1 MRDFKMRDDPEILPE
16 GLTLDDPFAAEFI
29 PEILPGTQKQEEVL
43 PADSFDLPVL
53 EEIPVDEVLEEP
65 VLPQE
70 LPLEETIYEELPQV
84 EETYEELIPDEEVY
98 EALTP
103 DDGFI
108 EEPALET
115 EIYEESVENIPVIPA
130 MEEEPLQ
137 VPFDGG
143 EELPQMYNDAGYTP
157 EPEEEEEPIPAPQKG
172 RPKRRSKVALFGL
185 PHLAA
190 AAIWLFVIL
199 AVGVSMGRLIWVCAA
214 DVLAFGREEEIVT
227 VSITSSD
234 DMDSI
239 AQKLQDAGLI
249 RYADLFKLYA
259 DFSHAEQKISTGTY
273 TLNTLYDYHALV
285 GQMSA
290 RSSARAIVE
299 DVLIPE
305 GYSCRQI
312 FQRLEDRGICTV
324 AELEEYAANGDLGD
338 YWFLEGIARG
348 DKYCLEGFLFPATY
362 DFYENSTPKQVLTKM
377 LNAFES
383 YFTKELYAQLDT
395 LNGQLRDIMV
405 ANGKSEAYIA
415 ENLLSLRDLINVASL
430 IEEESSGTEE
440 SPSIA
445 SVIYNRLY
453 QWGDTPRYLNID
465 ASIIYALDGK
475 SDLTSADMTVDSPYN
490 TYTNTGLP
498 IGPISNPGLASIKAA
513 LEPASTPY
521 YYYVLD
527 PEVGTHIFAKT
538 YEEHQKNIDKV
549 SQYVAPT
556 EEVSYG

>member
-1 MRDFKMRDDPEILPE
+1 MRDFKMKDDPEILPE
-16 GLTLDDPFAAEFI
+16 GLQLDDPFAVEFI
-29 PEILPGTQKQEEVL
+29 PEILPGTIKEEEVVSADAFNL
-43 PADSFDLPVL
+43 PIP
-53 EEIPVDEVLEEP
+53 EEFFEEP
-65 VLPQE
+65 VIPEELPLDEEIFVE
-70 LPLEETIYEELPQV
+70 LPLEEEVYEELPLEEEISEELIP
-84 EETYEELIPDEEVY
+84 EETPYEELIPEEEMIDV
-98 EALTP
+98 P
-103 DDGFI
+103 M
-108 EEPALET
+108 EEIPAPEM
-115 EIYEESVENIPVIPA
+115 PVIPP
-130 MEEEPLQ
+130 MEEEPAPVLYEEDVLQ
-137 VPFDGG
+137 PMYEEPV
-143 EELPQMYNDAGYTP
+143 EELVEEP
-157 EPEEEEEPIPAPQKG
+157 EPTPAPRKG
-172 RPKRRSKVALFGL
+172 RPKRRAKVALFGL

-190 AAIWLFVIL
+190 AAIWLCVIL
-199 AVGVSMGRLIWVCAA
+199 AVGVSIGRLIWVCAA

-259 DFSHAEQKISTGTY
+259 DFSHAEEKISTGTY

-324 AELEEYAANGDLGD
+324 AELEEYAAHGDLGD
-338 YWFLEGIARG
+338 YWFLEGVERG
-348 DKYCLEGFLFPATY
+348 HKYCLEGFLFPATY

-377 LNAFES
+377 LNAFDS
-383 YFTKELYAQLDT
+383 YFTKDLYAQLGI
-395 LNGQLRDIMV
+395 LNGQFREIMA
-405 ANGKSEAYIA
+405 ANGKSEAYIN
-415 ENLLSLRDLINVASL
+415 ENLLSLRDLIIVASL
-430 IEEESSGTEE
+430 IEEETSGTEE

-475 SDLTSADMTVDSPYN
+475 TDLTSADMTVDSPYN

-498 IGPISNPGLASIKAA
+498 VGPISNPGLASIKAA

>member
-1 MRDFKMRDDPEILPE
+1 MRDFKMRDDPDVLPE
-16 GLTLDDPFAAEFI
+16 GFQLDDPFASEFVS
-29 PEILPGTQKQEEVL
+29 EQLPGAKKQGGKFLADPYDLPLPEEVPEEAYPEDPLLTEEYPAEEGIYEDAPAEANIYDEL
-43 PADSFDLPVL
+43 PLEAPVY
-53 EEIPVDEVLEEP
+53 E
-65 VLPQE
+65 E
-70 LPLEETIYEELPQV
+70 LPLEEPNYEEPVQEYTAPKAPGAFLKR
-84 EETYEELIPDEEVY
+84 
-98 EALTP
+98 
-103 DDGFI
+103 
-108 EEPALET
+108 EEPAQ
-115 EIYEESVENIPVIPA
+115 A
-130 MEEEPLQ
+130 
-137 VPFDGG
+137 PFDDGG
-143 EELPQMYNDAGYTP
+143 EFQQMFEGAESIP
-157 EPEEEEEPIPAPQKG
+157 EPTDAPESTHAPQKG

-190 AAIWLFVIL
+190 AAIWIFVIL

-214 DVLAFGREEEIVT
+214 DVLAFGREEKLVT

-249 RYADLFKLYA
+249 RYADLFKVYA

-312 FQRLEDRGICTV
+312 FQRLEDRGICSV
-324 AELEEYAANGDLGD
+324 AELEAYAANGDLGD
-338 YWFLEGIARG
+338 YWFLEGIQRG

-377 LNAFES
+377 LNAFDS
-383 YFTKELYAQLDT
+383 YFTDELYAQLDV
-395 LNGQLRDIMV
+395 LNGQLWEIMS
-405 ANGKSEAYIA
+405 ANGKSQEYIE
-415 ENLLSLRDLINVASL
+415 ENLLDLRDLINIAAL
-430 IEEESSGTEE
+430 IEEESSGSEE
-440 SPSIA
+440 SPDIA

-475 SDLTSADMTVDSPYN
+475 SDLTSEDMAVDSPYN

-498 IGPISNPGLASIKAA
+498 AGPISNPGLSSIKAA

-527 PEVGTHIFAKT
+527 PSVGTHIFAKT
-538 YEEHQKNIDKV
+538 YEEHQNNINIV